1 MEWRWGAWQSC
12 GYYWEGAGV
21 KLVVEGGIGISI
33 SEKKEEKQHILIED
47 GTIKAFLSEAELL
60 SIKRDHNVEVVN
72 ATGMILAPGLIDMH
86 VHLREPGEEYKE
98 TIQTGTQAAVA
109 GGFTAVACMPNTHPP
124 NDNASVT
131 EFILEKAKM
140 VAACRVY
147 PVACIT
153 QGLKGEEL
161 TEFGELKKAGAVAVS
176 DDGRPVEKADL
187 MRRALEYAK
196 AFHLPVISHAED
208 RSLSE
213 GGVMHEGFVAT
224 RLGLPGIPWVA
235 EDVAVFRDV
244 ALARLTG
251 SPVHIAHVST
261 KGAVEVIRRA
271 KAEGVPVTAETAPHY
286 FMLTH
291 EAVVGF
297 NTHAKMNPPLRAE
310 EDMEAVR
317 AGLKDGTIDVIATD
331 HAPHSVLEK
340 NIEFDKAANGIIG
353 LETAVG
359 LTMKLVHLNVLNL
372 TQALEKLSFN
382 PARILRVEGGT
393 VAVGKPADI
402 TILNPSLEY
411 TVDANEFKS
420 LGRNTPFHGW
430 RLKGRPV
437 MTIVNGNIRWKLA
450 A

>member
-1 MEWRWGAWQSC
+1 
-12 GYYWEGAGV
+12 
-21 KLVVEGGIGISI
+21 
-33 SEKKEEKQHILIED
+33 
-47 GTIKAFLSEAELL
+47 
-60 SIKRDHNVEVVN
+60 
-72 ATGMILAPGLIDMH
+72 
-86 VHLREPGEEYKE
+86 
-98 TIQTGTQAAVA
+98 
-109 GGFTAVACMPNTHPP
+109 
-124 NDNASVT
+124 
-131 EFILEKAKM
+131 
-140 VAACRVY
+140 
-147 PVACIT
+147 
-153 QGLKGEEL
+153 
-161 TEFGELKKAGAVAVS
+161 
-176 DDGRPVEKADL
+176 
-187 MRRALEYAK
+187 
-196 AFHLPVISHAED
+196 
-208 RSLSE
+208 
-213 GGVMHEGFVAT
+213 
-224 RLGLPGIPWVA
+224 
-235 EDVAVFRDV
+235 
-244 ALARLTG
+244 
-251 SPVHIAHVST
+251 
-261 KGAVEVIRRA
+261 
-271 KAEGVPVTAETAPHY
+271 VTAETAPHY